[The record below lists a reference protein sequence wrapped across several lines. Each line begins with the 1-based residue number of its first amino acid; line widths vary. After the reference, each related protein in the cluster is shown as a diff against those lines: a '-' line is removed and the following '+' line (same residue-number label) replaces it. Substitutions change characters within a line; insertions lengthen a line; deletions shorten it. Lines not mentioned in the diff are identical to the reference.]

1 MKTKIRARVVEDQQA
16 REILETYYNSRIVSY
31 LVLHDKFGF
40 GEKRIKKLEETV
52 NKYFDDY
59 DDGMYQ
65 VGFFETEMKKRG
77 IDVKSVVHEIP
88 TRIRMML
95 TYGSR
100 IPKRITPQD
109 ATTIRCSMQTFYA
122 VTLYALNKD
131 MKVSIKRLQE
141 IYLKWMQFNFECM
154 GEKNRLK
161 IDDIVTVLCEECNYL
176 DPRYAKEAAV

>member
-1 MKTKIRARVVEDQQA
+1 MRDDRRTGLT
-16 REILETYYNSRIVSY
+16 ILETYYNSRIVSY
-31 LVLHDKFGF
+31 LVLHDKLGF

-59 DDGMYQ
+59 DDGVYQ
-65 VGFFETEMKKRG
+65 VGFFENEMKKRG

-122 VTLYALNKD
+122 VTMYALNKD
-131 MKVSIKRLQE
+131 LKVSVAKLKE
-141 IYLKWMQFNFECM
+141 VYLRWMAFDFACLA
-154 GEKNRLK
+154 EKNRLK
-161 IDDIVTVLCEECNYL
+161 IDDIVLTMAEECNYI
-176 DPRYAKEAAV
+176 DPRYVKEGGNT

>member
-1 MKTKIRARVVEDQQA
+1 MKTKKIDKT
-16 REILETYYNSRIVSY
+16 ILETYYNSRIVSY

-40 GEKRIKKLEETV
+40 GEKRVQKLEQAV
-52 NKYFDDY
+52 DKYLDDY
-59 DDGMYQ
+59 EKNIYQ
-65 VGFFETEMKKRG
+65 AGFFEDQMKKRG
-77 IDVKSVVHEIP
+77 IDVKTVVHEVP

-100 IPKRITPQD
+100 IPKRIAPQD
-109 ATTIRCSMQTFYA
+109 ATIIRCSMQTFYA

-141 IYLKWMQFNFECM
+141 IYLKWMQFNFECL

-161 IDDIVTVLCEECNYL
+161 IDDVVTVLCEECNYL
-176 DPRYAKEAAV
+176 DPRYTKEAAV

>member
-1 MKTKIRARVVEDQQA
+1 MNTKKVDKT
-16 REILETYYNSRIVSY
+16 ILETYYNGRIIGY
-31 LVLHDKFGF
+31 LVLHDKFRF
-40 GEKRIKKLEETV
+40 GEKRIRKLEQAV
-52 NKYFDDY
+52 DKYLDDY
-59 DDGMYQ
+59 EKNIYQ
-65 VGFFETEMKKRG
+65 AGFFEDQMKKRG
-77 IDVKSVVHEIP
+77 IDVKTVVHEVP

-109 ATTIRCSMQTFYA
+109 ATIIRCSMQTFYA

-141 IYLKWMQFNFECM
+141 IYLKWMQFNFKCL

-161 IDDIVTVLCEECNYL
+161 IEDVVAVLCEECNYI